1 MQKERKVGKLKISSI
16 LIVIF
21 HTYLIIVFTWVILN
35 GVFGDRWGW
44 LFLLNSFAVYLFIL
58 FPIPLVA
65 AIITQRRSLM
75 IGSIGVFIVAI
86 YFYGNLFLPSY
97 TQTLKT
103 DSQLTVMTFNILGY
117 NTQPEGVLTSI
128 TESDAGIIALQELNP
143 EIAAAIQ
150 EKLIDE
156 YPYQTLDPKI
166 GTQGMGVI
174 SRHPL
179 RENPTTLTGIWVG
192 EPLILEVNWE
202 DTDIILV
209 NFHAIPPGSV
219 IHSKRLN
226 FTTQERNR
234 QIGELISFV
243 NKLKEPVIVLGDLNV
258 TEKNDA
264 YKIAEASLMDAWSE
278 KGWGFGHT
286 FPGAASTGSSRPAIL
301 GIPLAPKWLVRLD
314 YVFCSNEWQVESAS
328 FGQWD
333 GVSDHRPV
341 KAILGLVN

>member
-166 GTQGMGVI
+166 GTQGMGV
-174 SRHPL
+174 
-179 RENPTTLTGIWVG
+179 
-192 EPLILEVNWE
+192 LI
-202 DTDIILV
+202 
-209 NFHAIPPGSV
+209 
-219 IHSKRLN
+219 
-226 FTTQERNR
+226 
-234 QIGELISFV
+234 
-243 NKLKEPVIVLGDLNV
+243 
-258 TEKNDA
+258 
-264 YKIAEASLMDAWSE
+264 
-278 KGWGFGHT
+278 
-286 FPGAASTGSSRPAIL
+286 
-301 GIPLAPKWLVRLD
+301 
-314 YVFCSNEWQVESAS
+314 FCEFFA
-328 FGQWD
+328 
-333 GVSDHRPV
+333 
-341 KAILGLVN
+341 

>member
-58 FPIPLVA
+58 FPFPLVA

-86 YFYGNLFLPSY
+86 HFYGNLFLPSY

-103 DSQLTVMTFNILGY
+103 DSHLTVMTFNILGY
-117 NTQPEGVLTSI
+117 TTQPEGVLASI

-143 EIAAAIQ
+143 EIAEAIQ
-150 EKLIDE
+150 EKLLDE
-156 YPYQTLDPKI
+156 YPYQILDPKI

-174 SRHPL
+174 SRYPI

-192 EPLILEVNWE
+192 EPQIVEVNWG

-209 NFHAIPPGSV
+209 NFHAIPPGSI
-219 IHSKRLN
+219 IHPKRLA
-226 FTTQERNR
+226 FTTQERNF
-234 QIGELISFV
+234 QIEGLISFV
-243 NKLKEPVIVLGDLNV
+243 SSRKEPIIVLGDLNV
-258 TEKNDA
+258 TEQNDA
-264 YKIAEASLMDAWSE
+264 YKIAKASLMDAWSD
-278 KGWGFGHT
+278 KGWGLGHT
-286 FPGAASTGSSRPAIL
+286 FPGAASTGSSRPMIA
-301 GIPLAPKWLVRLD
+301 GIPIVPKWIVRLD
-314 YVFCSNEWQVESAS
+314 YIFCSKEWQVENAS

-341 KAILGLVN
+341 RAILGLVN